1 MLPAFSI
8 YEWIHDDIPNVLDN
22 CYTKETSRRFSVNA
36 DQTISPCLAQNMVW
50 GMRDSDKEVVL
61 VPRGDKNQLVFEG
74 LPPAFQN
81 RNTMKLAPTNFPGRA
96 VITTYVKNQE
106 NGMNSTSVLAEKMM

>member
-1 MLPAFSI
+1 MLPCFSI
-8 YEWIHDDIPNVLDN
+8 RIDIPNVLDTN
-22 CYTKETSRRFSVNA
+22 YEPKANYNWFSVNA

-61 VPRGDKNQLVFEG
+61 VPRGDKDQLVFEG

-81 RNTMKLAPTNFPGRA
+81 KNTMKLAPTNFPGRA
-96 VITTYVKNQE
+96 VVTTSIKNRE
-106 NGMNSTSVLAEKMM
+106 DGMEQHISFG